1 MIFERGLTM
10 TRKFKNLIRNKI
22 NENLKN
28 YDNEAYDVLETVG
41 IRWYSPDYDEAL
53 KYANSVINS
62 EEVQNDRR
70 FFAEFKSIFDDVR
83 V

>member
-1 MIFERGLTM
+1 M

-62 EEVQNDRR
+62 EEVQNDPKIPKKSDPRR
-70 FFAEFKSIFDDVR
+70 FRTIR
-83 V
+83 VI